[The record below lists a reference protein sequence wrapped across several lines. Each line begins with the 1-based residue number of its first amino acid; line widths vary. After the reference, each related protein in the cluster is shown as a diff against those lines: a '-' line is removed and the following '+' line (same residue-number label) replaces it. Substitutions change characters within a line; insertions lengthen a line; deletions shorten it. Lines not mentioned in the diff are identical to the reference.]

1 MPKESQDI
9 NIKNYNYSQLNRRI
23 DKIISKVYWYIAN
36 PNKEYIKEQIY
47 KAYWYAKDAH
57 EWQMRLSGDPYII
70 HPVWATEIL
79 LTLKPDILT
88 IQACLLHDVIE
99 DTPKT
104 SDDIKEVFWEE
115 VAFLCIWMEKLSKVR
130 YKWEERNIWSLRKMF
145 VAMAEDLRVVFIKLA
160 DRLHNMQTLKYHP
173 KPEKRERI
181 ALETLNIFSPIADRL
196 WLYHMK
202 NSLDEECFKILE
214 PKAYRKLRK
223 ELRDLKDSKKAF
235 VDNIKKEI
243 HKLLEG
249 KVEHYEV
256 DYRVKSIYSIYKK
269 LKKKDLDTVNDLY
282 DIFGIR
288 IMVDDE
294 WDCYKVLWQIH
305 HKWAPI
311 PKRFKDYIA
320 LPKPNGYKSLHT
332 TVMWLLKEYRK
343 QPTEI
348 QIKTYKMREF
358 SDLWVAAHFE
368 YKEKWSTSS
377 TDIDWVKELKEL
389 TQNIGDNDFVGSL
402 KVDVFKDRIFVF
414 TPKGDFINLPAWSTP
429 IDFAYY
435 LHTDLWNH
443 VTLAKVND
451 KVHPLDKELHNWDIV
466 EVVIDKNKKPNPFWM
481 SFVKTLKAKNNIK
494 WYLKKEDKDL
504 YRERWKDIMNK
515 YLEKAELKVFDKD
528 YTLLK
533 VLDGR
538 EYNFED
544 RLWLLEQVWNF
555 SITPWSLLKRI
566 MKTQNLLPA
575 KKENWEYLTPSNIS
589 GKKGNTWDDHEKR
602 ADIVVGGEE
611 NMSYVFWRCCRRKV
625 PKEIVAHINS
635 KWIITVHKRDCI
647 TLDNANKDRLLSAY
661 IKWTEDENLTV
672 NIFLKFK
679 RKIWVLK
686 DLSEIIYSM
695 NIDVD
700 EISTRKLSG
709 NNVEIYLQLIIL
721 DYDYLVID
729 RLLERLK
736 LNFKDI
742 LIDFTL
748 KKIGK

>member
-1 MPKESQDI
+1 
-9 NIKNYNYSQLNRRI
+9 
-23 DKIISKVYWYIAN
+23 
-36 PNKEYIKEQIY
+36 
-47 KAYWYAKDAH
+47 
-57 EWQMRLSGDPYII
+57 
-70 HPVWATEIL
+70 
-79 LTLKPDILT
+79 
-88 IQACLLHDVIE
+88 
-99 DTPKT
+99 
-104 SDDIKEVFWEE
+104 
-115 VAFLCIWMEKLSKVR
+115 
-130 YKWEERNIWSLRKMF
+130 
-145 VAMAEDLRVVFIKLA
+145 
-160 DRLHNMQTLKYHP
+160 
-173 KPEKRERI
+173 
-181 ALETLNIFSPIADRL
+181 
-196 WLYHMK
+196 
-202 NSLDEECFKILE
+202 
-214 PKAYRKLRK
+214 
-223 ELRDLKDSKKAF
+223 
-235 VDNIKKEI
+235 
-243 HKLLEG
+243 
-249 KVEHYEV
+249 
-256 DYRVKSIYSIYKK
+256 
-269 LKKKDLDTVNDLY
+269 
-282 DIFGIR
+282 
-288 IMVDDE
+288 
-294 WDCYKVLWQIH
+294 
-305 HKWAPI
+305 
-311 PKRFKDYIA
+311 
-320 LPKPNGYKSLHT
+320 
-332 TVMWLLKEYRK
+332 
-343 QPTEI
+343 
-348 QIKTYKMREF
+348 
-358 SDLWVAAHFE
+358 
-368 YKEKWSTSS
+368 
-377 TDIDWVKELKEL
+377 
-389 TQNIGDNDFVGSL
+389 
-402 KVDVFKDRIFVF
+402 
-414 TPKGDFINLPAWSTP
+414 
-429 IDFAYY
+429 
-435 LHTDLWNH
+435 
-443 VTLAKVND
+443 
-451 KVHPLDKELHNWDIV
+451 
-466 EVVIDKNKKPNPFWM
+466 
-481 SFVKTLKAKNNIK
+481 
-494 WYLKKEDKDL
+494 LKKEDKDL